1 MVERFRWACNRP
13 VHWNLAPFALIYE
26 MTINQETLDTV
37 FPILIPLAVTLV
49 ALGILYSLTRRVRG
63 RLTVLRPRHNREIRI
78 VSNLILGIATFIIL
92 MGFLE
97 AVNVPLGNVWT
108 AISTLLALVAIG
120 FFAVWSILSHMTAA
134 VVLFLQR
141 PFRIGDY
148 LQFADEAYSGKV
160 VRTGLFFTQLE
171 DADGG
176 RSQIPNNLLF
186 QRRFRVTEEK
196 PE

>member
-1 MVERFRWACNRP
+1 MV
-13 VHWNLAPFALIYE
+13 I
-26 MTINQETLDTV
+26 
-37 FPILIPLAVTLV
+37 PILIPFAITLV

-78 VSNLILGIATFIIL
+78 VSNLILGTATFIIL
-92 MGFLE
+92 MAFLE

-148 LQFADEAYSGKV
+148 LQFGDETYSGKV
-160 VRTGLFFTQLE
+160 VRTGLFFTEVE
-171 DADGG
+171 DSAGG

-196 PE
+196 PEES

>member
-1 MVERFRWACNRP
+1 MV
-13 VHWNLAPFALIYE
+13 I
-26 MTINQETLDTV
+26 
-37 FPILIPLAVTLV
+37 PILIPFAIALV

-63 RLTVLRPRHNREIRI
+63 RLIMLRPRHNREIRI
-78 VSNLILGIATFIIL
+78 VSNLILGTATFIIL
-92 MGFLE
+92 MAFLE

-148 LQFADEAYSGKV
+148 LQFGDETYSGKV
-160 VRTGLFFTQLE
+160 VRTGLFFTQVE
-171 DADGG
+171 DSGGG

-196 PE
+196 PDES

>member
-1 MVERFRWACNRP
+1 MV
-13 VHWNLAPFALIYE
+13 I
-26 MTINQETLDTV
+26 
-37 FPILIPLAVTLV
+37 PILIPLAVTLV
-49 ALGILYSLTRRVRG
+49 ALGILNSLTRRVRR

-92 MGFLE
+92 MAFLE

-148 LQFADEAYSGKV
+148 LQFADETYSGKV

-186 QRRFRVTEEK
+186 QRRFRVSEEK